1 MTKKKKIRL
10 LVFFIVLMALVG
22 MGIIL
27 TNGLVSKSET
37 IQEVMKDAVLHDTG
51 KVSLFG
57 IKDVNPALISAF
69 TITVVI
75 LIVALVIR
83 IVVVPKFKI
92 VPGKFQLLLEQWV
105 GYFNKLA
112 ISNSPE
118 HHKFLSVYLFVA
130 GSYVFISTLFELFG
144 LQAINTHGA
153 SITLPAP
160 LADINAAIA
169 MGVMSYLVILGGGI
183 AANGL
188 KGAGQTLKDFSLP
201 ISMSFRLFGALL
213 SGLLVNELV
222 YYSISLSF
230 VLPVIVAVL
239 FTLLHALIQC
249 YVLTMLVALFYGEVS
264 EKKEEVKK

>member
-112 ISNSPE
+112 ISNSPD

-169 MGVMSYLVILGGGI
+169 TGVMSYLVILGGGI

-201 ISMSFRLFGALL
+201 ISMSFRLFGDPTKWITCKRI
-213 SGLLVNELV
+213 
-222 YYSISLSF
+222 SI
-230 VLPVIVAVL
+230 L
-239 FTLLHALIQC
+239 FNQFKFCITSNSSSIIYIITCSNTNLCLNNVSCLI
-249 YVLTMLVALFYGEVS
+249 LWRS
-264 EKKEEVKK
+264 K

>member
-1 MTKKKKIRL
+1 MTKKKKIIL
-10 LVFFIVLMALVG
+10 LVFFIILMALVG

-105 GYFNKLA
+105 GY
-112 ISNSPE
+112 
-118 HHKFLSVYLFVA
+118 
-130 GSYVFISTLFELFG
+130 
-144 LQAINTHGA
+144 
-153 SITLPAP
+153 
-160 LADINAAIA
+160 
-169 MGVMSYLVILGGGI
+169 
-183 AANGL
+183 
-188 KGAGQTLKDFSLP
+188 
-201 ISMSFRLFGALL
+201 
-213 SGLLVNELV
+213 
-222 YYSISLSF
+222 
-230 VLPVIVAVL
+230 
-239 FTLLHALIQC
+239 
-249 YVLTMLVALFYGEVS
+249 
-264 EKKEEVKK
+264 

>member
-1 MTKKKKIRL
+1 MTKKKKIIL
-10 LVFFIVLMALVG
+10 LVFFIILMALVG

-105 GYFNKLA
+105 GYFDKLA

-130 GSYVFISTLFELFG
+130 G
-144 LQAINTHGA
+144 
-153 SITLPAP
+153 
-160 LADINAAIA
+160 
-169 MGVMSYLVILGGGI
+169 
-183 AANGL
+183 
-188 KGAGQTLKDFSLP
+188 
-201 ISMSFRLFGALL
+201 
-213 SGLLVNELV
+213 
-222 YYSISLSF
+222 
-230 VLPVIVAVL
+230 
-239 FTLLHALIQC
+239 
-249 YVLTMLVALFYGEVS
+249 
-264 EKKEEVKK
+264 

>member
-1 MTKKKKIRL
+1 MTKKKKIIL
-10 LVFFIVLMALVG
+10 LVFFIILMALVG

-112 ISNSPE
+112 ISNSPD

-169 MGVMSYLVILGGGI
+169 TGVISYLVILGGG

-239 FTLLHALIQC
+239 FTLLHALIQT